1 MTCVL
6 VVLPQR
12 QRLPASIRPL
22 ICCVLRVSLDAS
34 AERSATESCRDR
46 QSDDVD
52 EVGRAV
58 EVVHKQEQ
66 CQRSK
71 YFPKHCSLW
80 LRKGWLRLMRSSP
93 SAFKVKRIKKT

>member
-1 MTCVL
+1 M
-6 VVLPQR
+6 LPQR
-12 QRLPASIRPL
+12 QRLPASTQPL
-22 ICCVLRVSLDAS
+22 ICWVLGVSLDAS
-34 AERSATESCRDR
+34 AERSATEPCRDR

-71 YFPKHCSLW
+71 YLPKHCSLW

-93 SAFKVKRIKKT
+93 SAFEVKKVKKT